1 MNVTKKNVL
10 YFVRI
15 IGVLLVIT
23 MCVAALLSLVNEVTK
38 DKIAK
43 NDEKTL
49 DAAVKSIFV
58 NVSDP
63 KTEKL
68 TVALDD
74 KTFNGLY
81 AVKNGDTLAGYYA
94 EVAPKGFKGA
104 VEMLIGIGLDGTVCG
119 IEIVSSGE
127 TPGIGDK
134 IEKNS
139 FLNKFKGK
147 NASTLDVDT
156 ISGATYS
163 SKAVIN
169 GTKTALKAYEKYIG
183 EGK

>member
-1 MNVTKKNVL
+1 MSITKKNVL

-23 MCVAALLSLVNEVTK
+23 MCVAALLALVNDVTK
-38 DKIAK
+38 DTISK
-43 NDEKTL
+43 NEEKAL
-49 DAAVKSIFV
+49 KSAVKAIFSDV
-58 NVSDP
+58 NDP

-68 TVALDD
+68 NVSLDD

-81 AVKNGDTLAGYYA
+81 SVKDGDTLVGYYA
-94 EVAPKGFKGA
+94 SVAPKGFKGA
-104 VEMLIGIGLDGTVCG
+104 VEMLVGVSLDGTVCG
-119 IEIVSSGE
+119 IQIVTSGE

-134 IEKNS
+134 IEKAS
-139 FLNKFKGK
+139 FLNKFNGK
-147 NASTLDVDT
+147 NKTTLDVDT

-169 GTKTALKAYEKYIG
+169 GTKTALSAYEKYVK
-183 EGK
+183 EGA